1 MKTNKTGIFTKIIS
15 CFLCTAITLQVGLA
29 LTVEKVNAAGSFSE
43 AEGFISVSDGSS
55 GKIITVNSQ
64 DEEEGVI
71 LSIKDQDNPEGNET
85 GYRVVLYVDSLLED
99 DPNPLEETI
108 DKIEKINILG
118 SSMLTVYSKK
128 IETEIYIEN
137 ENGSVNTSQGSTLKI
152 TRLSG
157 FGIINNQGTLQFSD
171 YDSDDYST
179 EECAIHI
186 ANSGTIIADNID
198 ISTTYA
204 VINGDETPTVSQGEN
219 SIYQATTSFTKGE
232 DDMLGKVVANPDTK
246 IISAGGTFNL
256 QVGDIEKE
264 ITGAVN
270 TTADKLVFKDPN
282 PILGNVPDVYYG
294 QDLDSIFIDY
304 VSVNEGYDKTK
315 VYFEYADSMQN
326 TLEDKP
332 VTPSEYSYNVHA
344 VAPADGS
351 YYGDVSDWKPFKIS
365 YLELTDLYPEGTTS
379 FVSASGYDSYDSS
392 DNKYYFGNS
401 IVLTP
406 PEGILIGCPTSPTI
420 EGYSSSVSI
429 PISELVN
436 NDGSINQ
443 DFTIEFRR
451 DDGATTSGISILDVL
466 NNIDN
471 YVFDD
476 KDPEIYAAGDDGNTI
491 NPNNP
496 PEYYEHLD
504 LDGSLVD
511 LWFLDIIVSDDN
523 LASVVINVDGT
534 EIDYSNSITD
544 GKCLIT
550 VQCPAFETKEFS
562 ITATDKAGRVSQG
575 QLKMENFY
583 HYGIDFLSISN
594 GNSGKIYTFTPSEK
608 FNAAFFYIHDV
619 SEGVMNSR
627 YESEEEMKEWGLDPN
642 RSGYDFEIVTEK
654 KDGVSGGGWIGW
666 TEENIER
673 LEIDGENLTVV
684 SSAHIETEVS
694 FGDESSELQIL
705 EGSTF
710 TFKNLSGGQGTITN
724 SGTIV
729 FSDYDSADY
738 STEDC
743 AIKII
748 NNGTIIADNIDI
760 STNYADAI
768 SQSENSV
775 FQITASKA
783 NTSFT
788 KGDEDILGKVIAN
801 SDTVIK
807 SAGGTFTLQ
816 VGNET
821 KEISGVI
828 TNKTASQLMDYE
840 ENGGAIFES
849 ELDNG
854 GTRVTL
860 QTVGSSDSEPVTFTI
875 KQVTNGYE
883 IECDKYRSDAAGAGP
898 ITVSSIDMLTIDG
911 YQSIVSIQAD
921 IDIGEFDFVGG
932 NFNVIIE
939 EGYTVTCSKISGPD
953 EAESGTLTI
962 DGTLIIDNFVTS
974 EFPKNTIVNNGTI
987 DADIMDFT
995 YLDNL
1000 QSESDSL
1007 FLVGSSFILGTDD
1020 LEGTVIASD
1029 EYTKIKSAGGKF
1041 TLYLTGASG
1050 TFEGEIDSTAGELLL
1065 EPIEIT
1071 IDTDGLPGFDIE
1083 NPLIAGEE
1091 YDFDYAIVTNPE
1103 GYEHYAYLEYAKII
1117 SDEFSTTQPT
1127 DLGFYKVRAVIPS
1140 SSEHSAAVSPEYI
1153 FSIQNIAL
1161 SDLFPDGKYNV
1172 SVSGCYN
1179 SYYVPEA
1186 LVLEAPEGVGICIP
1200 ALIDESDFFK
1210 PYVFYDDLTLS
1221 YETLME
1227 NGLLVDG
1234 HIDGNLII
1242 AFARLEDVEDAEG
1255 LIAVTTAGG
1264 TAIKNVIPG
1273 IENFVFDSYDPGFDA
1288 MAVDSEG
1295 GLVEVSVDGE
1305 DPITADELRITVSDE
1320 NLATVTVSID
1330 GTVTDLSDS
1339 IEDGACE
1346 ITLYPAEG
1354 KAQDI
1359 KITAKDLANR
1369 ESLVEFTLCPE
1380 TVEPTLV
1387 VTLPDTI
1394 YYGDE
1399 IKPTISINENYEGD
1413 ITVSYYDPETD
1424 TTSTSAPKNAGTYLL
1439 IASAKATDYYAE
1451 TSTEVEFKILPKAIE
1466 AESLSVAIDNIKYG
1480 EEPVPSVTGLPNDY
1494 LGTITYTYTN
1504 SEGAEHASGETF
1516 TAGTYTVLATIS
1528 DTNNYTGTTCEAE
1541 FTVSKYEIENV
1552 TVTVASIK
1560 VGDKPAPSVT
1570 GLPEDY
1576 TAEPLF
1582 TYTDSKGVSHSADDL
1597 FTEGTYTVLAT
1608 ILPTDKYKGTSCE
1621 TTFTVGKNEV
1631 TATVSVADIFVGET
1645 PNPVV
1650 TTVSDGKVT
1659 IEYKTADTEYTTTVP
1674 TAAGEYTVR
1683 ATVAESDMYLETTCT
1698 DTFTISKNEVT
1709 TARVSVADIFV
1720 GETPNPVVST
1730 DSDGKAVFEYK
1741 ISTAPDTTYTSEVP
1755 TAAGTYMVRATIPE
1769 TDTYLGT
1776 TCTAN
1781 FDILKNEVKASLAV
1795 ADIKVGGT
1803 VKPVI
1808 KINPEDY
1815 DGTVSYQYKISTAED
1830 STYTSAVPTAAGTYM
1845 VKATLPATDKYLGTT
1860 CTTNFDIVKNDVTA
1874 SVSVDDILVGGTVK
1888 PVVTTDPEDYDGV
1901 ITFEYKGNTDAAFS
1915 KTVPTVAG
1923 TYTVRATLPETA
1935 KFFGTTCTDTFTIS
1949 KNAVTATV
1957 SVADIFIGET
1967 PKPVVT
1973 TDPKGYD
1980 GVITFE
1986 YKESS
1991 EADTAY
1997 TSAVPTAAGRYTV
2010 RATLSS
2016 TANFLGTSCEDSF
2029 SIVRKEVTASV
2040 SVANIYVGQT
2050 PSPVV
2055 ITESDGK
2062 DKATFEYK
2070 LSSDPDTAFTT
2081 TAPTKLGTYTCKA
2094 TIPETDKYLA
2104 ITCSCEFV
2112 INLNPVGVLELSV
2125 PDTYYGLTVSSSY
2138 NTDSDGEVSI
2148 VYKTAGAP
2156 DTTYASAAPTK
2167 VGDYTAMITVSET
2180 ETYESAS
2187 TTTNFKISY
2196 LEAPATAFV
2205 PKGTEGNNGYFTS
2218 DVDLTA
2224 PAGYTISTTLG
2235 SGYSGSVAY
2244 TESLGSIFLKRDDGA
2259 LTAAISISDRP
2270 KIDKV
2275 APVISSASGVM
2286 YVDSMSISV
2295 SDKNLM
2301 SLTVNGSP
2309 VAVSGGSAS
2318 VTLKRPEKGS
2328 KTFTIVAED
2337 EAGNIT
2343 TIELTLMEEWLSDR
2357 KVPEG
2362 QAVSLVA
2369 GEIYYFNEGEW
2380 IVSIVNSDGT
2390 VTECSTVFSCNLPF
2404 YVNSSG
2410 DYIFTRV
2417 T

>member
-1 MKTNKTGIFTKIIS
+1 M
-15 CFLCTAITLQVGLA
+15 
-29 LTVEKVNAAGSFSE
+29 
-43 AEGFISVSDGSS
+43 D
-55 GKIITVNSQ
+55 
-64 DEEEGVI
+64 
-71 LSIKDQDNPEGNET
+71 
-85 GYRVVLYVDSLLED
+85 
-99 DPNPLEETI
+99 
-108 DKIEKINILG
+108 
-118 SSMLTVYSKK
+118 
-128 IETEIYIEN
+128 
-137 ENGSVNTSQGSTLKI
+137 
-152 TRLSG
+152 
-157 FGIINNQGTLQFSD
+157 GTL
-171 YDSDDYST
+171 
-179 EECAIHI
+179 
-186 ANSGTIIADNID
+186 
-198 ISTTYA
+198 
-204 VINGDETPTVSQGEN
+204 
-219 SIYQATTSFTKGE
+219 
-232 DDMLGKVVANPDTK
+232 
-246 IISAGGTFNL
+246 
-256 QVGDIEKE
+256 
-264 ITGAVN
+264 
-270 TTADKLVFKDPN
+270 
-282 PILGNVPDVYYG
+282 
-294 QDLDSIFIDY
+294 
-304 VSVNEGYDKTK
+304 
-315 VYFEYADSMQN
+315 
-326 TLEDKP
+326 
-332 VTPSEYSYNVHA
+332 
-344 VAPADGS
+344 
-351 YYGDVSDWKPFKIS
+351 
-365 YLELTDLYPEGTTS
+365 
-379 FVSASGYDSYDSS
+379 
-392 DNKYYFGNS
+392 
-401 IVLTP
+401 
-406 PEGILIGCPTSPTI
+406 
-420 EGYSSSVSI
+420 
-429 PISELVN
+429 
-436 NDGSINQ
+436 
-443 DFTIEFRR
+443 
-451 DDGATTSGISILDVL
+451 
-466 NNIDN
+466 
-471 YVFDD
+471 
-476 KDPEIYAAGDDGNTI
+476 
-491 NPNNP
+491 
-496 PEYYEHLD
+496 
-504 LDGSLVD
+504 VD
-511 LWFLDIIVSDDN
+511 CVFLDFVVSDDN
-523 LASVVINVDGT
+523 LESVVLNDNGT
-534 EIDYSNSITD
+534 EIDYSDSITD
-544 GKCLIT
+544 GKCAFD
-550 VQCPAFETKEFS
+550 VFCPYFEEKELT

-575 QLKMENFY
+575 QLRVKNFDY
-583 HYGIDFLSISN
+583 FGVYFLSISD
-594 GNSGKIYTFTPSEK
+594 GTSGKIFTFSPSEIYDIT
-608 FNAAFFYIHDV
+608 FNIYDV
-619 SEGVMNSR
+619 SDGVL
-627 YESEEEMKEWGLDPN
+627 ESYFPDEESFIEVGGDPD
-642 RSGYDFEIVTEK
+642 RTGYDYDIIYNHIDNSSHDSHSWTTE
-654 KDGVSGGGWIGW
+654 
-666 TEENIER
+666 NFER
-673 LEIDGENLTVV
+673 LEIDGENLTVI
-684 SSAHIETEVS
+684 SSADIETEVS

-724 SGTIV
+724 SGTII

-743 AIKII
+743 AIHIV

-760 STNYADAI
+760 STNYAVIDGDETPTV
-768 SQSENSV
+768 SQGENSIYQV
-775 FQITASKA
+775 K
-783 NTSFT
+783 TSFT
-788 KGDEDILGKVIAN
+788 LGEDDILGKVVAN
-801 SDTVIK
+801 PNTIIN

-1083 NPLIAGEE
+1083 NPIIAGND
-1091 YDFDYAIVTNPE
+1091 YDFDYAVVTNPE
-1103 GYEHYAYLEYAKII
+1103 GYEQYAYLEYATII
-1117 SDEFSTTQPT
+1117 SDEFTTTQPT

-1200 ALIDESDFFK
+1200 VLIDESDFFK

-1255 LIAVTTAGG
+1255 LIAVITAGG

-1394 YYGDE
+1394 YYGEE
-1399 IKPTISINENYEGD
+1399 IKPTISINENYEGE

-1451 TSTEVEFKILPKAIE
+1451 TSTEVEFKILPKAID

-1516 TAGTYTVLATIS
+1516 TTGTYTVLATIS

-1541 FTVSKYEIENV
+1541 FTVSKYDIENV

-1560 VGDKPAPSVT
+1560 VGDKPAPSVS

-1659 IEYKTADTEYTTTVP
+1659 IEYKTADTEFTTTIP

-1683 ATVAESDMYLETTCT
+1683 ATVAESDTYLETTCSS
-1698 DTFTISKNEVT
+1698 TFTINKNEVT
-1709 TARVSVADIFV
+1709 KASVSVADIFV
-1720 GETPNPVVST
+1720 GETPNPVVTT

-1808 KINPEDY
+1808 TINPEDY
-1815 DGTVSYQYKISTAED
+1815 DGVVSYQYKISTAED

-1860 CTTNFDIVKNDVTA
+1860 CTTNFDIVKNEVTA

-1901 ITFEYKGNTDAAFS
+1901 ITFEYKGSTDAAFT
-1915 KTVPTVAG
+1915 KTVPTAAG

-1957 SVADIFIGET
+1957 SVADIFVGET

-1997 TSAVPTAAGRYTV
+1997 TSAVPAAAGRYTV

-2094 TIPETDKYLA
+2094 TIPETDNYLA

-2156 DTTYASAAPTK
+2156 DTTYAAVAPTK

-2259 LTAAISISDRP
+2259 LTAAIGISDRP

>member
-1 MKTNKTGIFTKIIS
+1 MKKGNKFLSKKKIIKLTS
-15 CFLCTAITLQVGLA
+15 SFLSFVLTTNVGLNLLWNNA
-29 LTVEKVNAAGSFSE
+29 FAWTVEADENFVTLTSSLTSGSEEFYLMH
-43 AEGFISVSDGSS
+43 EGGASPHVYISDSYDNPTQKIDIYGSS
-55 GKIITVNSQ
+55 TITINSCCTLTTCYDTDIRKIILKGGSSESQSAILIVN
-64 DEEEGVI
+64 
-71 LSIKDQDNPEGNET
+71 NE
-85 GYRVVLYVDSLLED
+85 DF
-99 DPNPLEETI
+99 NCH
-108 DKIEKINILG
+108 NILG
-118 SSMLTVYSKK
+118 EGYNK
-128 IETEIYIEN
+128 IINYGEFGSDGFNAPLLEEAGVKEFHNGYEDKPGIVTGRSVNVASDIYFDIPGSQIIAPEGFV
-137 ENGSVNTSQGSTLKI
+137 NGSQDINSLVVVGSNAYIK
-152 TRLSG
+152 S
-157 FGIINNQGTLQFSD
+157 S
-171 YDSDDYST
+171 
-179 EECAIHI
+179 
-186 ANSGTIIADNID
+186 
-198 ISTTYA
+198 
-204 VINGDETPTVSQGEN
+204 
-219 SIYQATTSFTKGE
+219 
-232 DDMLGKVVANPDTK
+232 
-246 IISAGGTFNL
+246 GGTFTL
-256 QVGDIEKE
+256 KVRCYDLVYGEVYATKA
-264 ITGAVN
+264 ITGIIEN
-270 TTADKLVFKDPN
+270 STAEELLDDPG
-282 PILGNVPDVYYG
+282 ISLGNVPGVYYG

-304 VSVNEGYDKTK
+304 VSVDEGYDKTK
-315 VYFEYADSMQN
+315 IYFEYADSMQN
-326 TLEDKP
+326 ILEDKP
-332 VTPSEYSYNVHA
+332 VDPSEYSYYVRA
-344 VAPADGS
+344 VAPVDGT
-351 YYGDVSDWKPFKIS
+351 YHKAVSEWKSFKIS
-365 YLELTDLYPEGTTS
+365 YLELTDLYPDGGPYVT
-379 FVSASGYDSYDSS
+379 VSGYETYDSS
-392 DNKYYFGNS
+392 ENKYYFGNS
-401 IVLTP
+401 LVLTA
-406 PEGILIGCPTSPTI
+406 PEGILIGCPSSEAI
-420 EGYSSSVSI
+420 EGFSSSVSI

-451 DDGATTSGISILDVL
+451 DDDATTSGKSILDIV
-466 NNIDN
+466 NNFDN

-476 KDPEIYAAGDDGNTI
+476 EDPFLLCRGDDI
-491 NPNNP
+491 HFNPNNP
-496 PEYYEHLD
+496 PDYYDHIS
-504 LDGSLVD
+504 LDGTLVD
-511 LWFLDIIVSDDN
+511 CVFLDFVVSDDN
-523 LASVVINVDGT
+523 LESVVLNDNGT
-534 EIDYSNSITD
+534 EIDYSDSITD
-544 GKCLIT
+544 GKCAFD
-550 VQCPAFETKEFS
+550 VFCPYFEEKELT

-575 QLKMENFY
+575 QLRVKNFDY
-583 HYGIDFLSISN
+583 FGVYFLSISD
-594 GNSGKIYTFTPSEK
+594 GTSGKIFTFSPSEIYDIT
-608 FNAAFFYIHDV
+608 FNIYDV
-619 SEGVMNSR
+619 SDGVL
-627 YESEEEMKEWGLDPN
+627 ESYFPDEESFIEVGGDPD
-642 RSGYDFEIVTEK
+642 RTGYDYDIIYNHIDNSSHDSHSWTTE
-654 KDGVSGGGWIGW
+654 
-666 TEENIER
+666 NFER
-673 LEIDGENLTVV
+673 LEIDGENLTVI
-684 SSAHIETEVS
+684 SSADIETEVS

-724 SGTIV
+724 SGTII

-743 AIKII
+743 AIHIV

-760 STNYADAI
+760 STNYAVIDGDETPTV
-768 SQSENSV
+768 SQGENSIYQV
-775 FQITASKA
+775 K
-783 NTSFT
+783 TSFT
-788 KGDEDILGKVIAN
+788 LGEDDILGKVVAN
-801 SDTVIK
+801 PNTIIN

-1083 NPLIAGEE
+1083 NPIIAGND
-1091 YDFDYAIVTNPE
+1091 YDFDYAVVTNPE
-1103 GYEHYAYLEYAKII
+1103 GYEQYAYLEYATII
-1117 SDEFSTTQPT
+1117 SDEFTTTQPT

-1200 ALIDESDFFK
+1200 VLIDESDFFK

-1255 LIAVTTAGG
+1255 LIAVITAGG

-1394 YYGDE
+1394 YYGEE
-1399 IKPTISINENYEGD
+1399 IKPTISINENYEGE

-1451 TSTEVEFKILPKAIE
+1451 TSTEVEFKILPKAID

-1516 TAGTYTVLATIS
+1516 TTGTYTVLATIS

-1541 FTVSKYEIENV
+1541 FTVSKYDIENV

-1560 VGDKPAPSVT
+1560 VGDKPAPSVS

-1659 IEYKTADTEYTTTVP
+1659 IEYKTADTEFTTTIP

-1683 ATVAESDMYLETTCT
+1683 ATVAESDTYLETTCSS
-1698 DTFTISKNEVT
+1698 TFTINKNEVT
-1709 TARVSVADIFV
+1709 KASVSVADIFV
-1720 GETPNPVVST
+1720 GETPNPVVTT

-1808 KINPEDY
+1808 TINPEDY
-1815 DGTVSYQYKISTAED
+1815 DGVVSYQYKISTAED

-1860 CTTNFDIVKNDVTA
+1860 CTTNFDIVKNEVTA

-1901 ITFEYKGNTDAAFS
+1901 ITFEYKGSTDAAFT
-1915 KTVPTVAG
+1915 KTVPTAAG

-1957 SVADIFIGET
+1957 SVADIFVGET

-1997 TSAVPTAAGRYTV
+1997 TSAVPAAAGRYTV

-2094 TIPETDKYLA
+2094 TIPETDNYLA

-2156 DTTYASAAPTK
+2156 DTTYAAVAPTK

-2259 LTAAISISDRP
+2259 LTAAIGISDRP